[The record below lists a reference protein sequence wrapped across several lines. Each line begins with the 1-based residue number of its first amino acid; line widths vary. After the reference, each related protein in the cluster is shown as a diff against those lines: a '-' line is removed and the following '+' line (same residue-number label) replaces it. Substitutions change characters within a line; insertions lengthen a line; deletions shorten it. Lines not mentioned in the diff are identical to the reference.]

1 MMSLFVV
8 LAPGQFKTEPKSS
21 ELIKLN
27 QNCSRIVCWNY
38 LCVFGSKCLKFLQF
52 FLPRTLFRLTKG
64 DFCVISFDSRSNT
77 AVKILIGPLGVGSDH
92 GFGHFLIIFWLL
104 RIFYLFSF
112 GLFHDLATYVDSCN
126 YSALSVPM
134 RITHFNDDVIIVIFT
149 NLVGLYPIIIQLS
162 GPSESSN
169 TFFYICIELRHKV
182 MRKIRVIWQNKDA
195 YGLESMT
202 RIIQGWSHQCWWR
215 RVMTRGLADK
225 FQMLVTN

>member
-8 LAPGQFKTEPKSS
+8 LARTRFKTEPKSS
-21 ELIKLN
+21 ELIKLD
-27 QNCSRIVCWNY
+27 QDCSRIVCWNY

-52 FLPRTLFRLTKG
+52 FLPRTLFRLTNG

-77 AVKILIGPLGVGSDH
+77 AVRILIGPLGVGSDH

-149 NLVGLYPIIIQLS
+149 NLVGLYPIKIQLS
-162 GPSESSN
+162 NYSEPFT
-169 TFFYICIELRHKV
+169 TFFSTSALNY
-182 MRKIRVIWQNKDA
+182 D
-195 YGLESMT
+195 T
-202 RIIQGWSHQCWWR
+202 RSCE
-215 RVMTRGLADK
+215 K
-225 FQMLVTN
+225 